1 MWKQYLKNFSLTL
14 FLASLVLL
22 SGCHNEVQE
31 NKQNSNTQHVT
42 IRHVVQNGITFSHD
56 SGVYEVA
63 DLKVHVKAPE
73 GYTIAYTTNGTKPS
87 GKNATG
93 KSELDVTLNR
103 GTSGYLLEHRQQMF
117 CPALP
122 NAVLFQDNSLP
133 SGIVLNTALVDGKGI
148 VSDKVQSNV
157 YFLQADFTKRY
168 PNCLIVSVTTD
179 SENLLD
185 YYSGILA
192 SGATFDEWKETDNV
206 KKLLAENKWWKF
218 EINSTQRG
226 MKWERPCQIQIY
238 KNDIQSRM

>member
-1 MWKQYLKNFSLTL
+1 MP
-14 FLASLVLL
+14 
-22 SGCHNEVQE
+22 
-31 NKQNSNTQHVT
+31 
-42 IRHVVQNGITFSHD
+42 GIA
-56 SGVYEVA
+56 E
-63 DLKVHVKAPE
+63 
-73 GYTIAYTTNGTKPS
+73 
-87 GKNATG
+87 
-93 KSELDVTLNR
+93 
-103 GTSGYLLEHRQQMF
+103 
-117 CPALP
+117 CC
-122 NAVLFQDNSLP
+122 LP
-133 SGIVLNTALVDGKGI
+133 SGIVLNTALVAGKGI